1 MSVSQATTS
10 VRLSCA
16 SLRTGRTPALA
27 RAAAP
32 AEILRNDRRSMLTRA
47 SLVFDRFGGEED
59 GLGAV
64 AIVLVQLADQLL
76 PHRRRDVLLVL
87 THVADLNAL
96 DVAPRR
102 PGGRVV
108 DRPLDAERPVAD
120 DARQR
125 LGHSIVVL
133 AQPLFVRGWL
143 HAGLQRVDHEADRH
157 AISSRLLIGARARLE
172 PWWAVIE
179 GRGSAPPAT
188 GSKQSRRSPASRTRP
203 VSTVAP
209 LTATSHVSR
218 SAPRSASSAPMVVP
232 AASVLSRRSAPPG
245 MNRRRLPCMCTVTV
259 TREARAARG
268 A

>member
-1 MSVSQATTS
+1 IALNCAGSSVSMSVSQATTS

-16 SLRTGRTPALA
+16 APRTGRKPALP

-32 AEILRNDRRSMLTRA
+32 AEILRNDRRSMLTCA
-47 SLVFDRFGGEED
+47 SLIFDRFGGEED

-64 AIVLVQLADQLL
+64 AVALVQLADQLL
-76 PHRRRDVLLVL
+76 PRRRRDVLLVL
-87 THVADLNAL
+87 THAADLDAL

-108 DRPLDAERPVAD
+108 DGSLDAERPVAD

-125 LGHSIVVL
+125 LGHPIVVL
-133 AQPLFVRGWL
+133 AQPRFVRGRL

-157 AISSRLLIGARARLE
+157 AVSPPR
-172 PWWAVIE
+172 
-179 GRGSAPPAT
+179 PPAT

-203 VSTVAP
+203 VSAVAP

-218 SAPRSASSAPMVVP
+218 SAPSPASSAPMVVP
-232 AASVLSRRSAPPG
+232 AASVMSRRSAPPG

-259 TREARAARG
+259 TREARAAR
-268 A
+268 AA